1 MTAHHLQ
8 DTTPP
13 LVSLVIPVFNGMPHL
28 PIAIDSIR
36 SQSYQAIELIAVDG
50 GSTDGSVEWM
60 ANAGVSL
67 DVLTAPTTVV
77 ETWTRAIELAS
88 GDLVMLMCQD
98 DILYP
103 TAIAE
108 HVRALTEHPA
118 ISASVAQRD
127 IIDGYGHVFAHARG
141 LGTLRA
147 GIHTSHDL
155 FRECFVRGTNVV
167 GEPHCIMMR
176 RHTIKNAMPW
186 DGRRPYLIDLDT
198 YCKALPNGD
207 EQVVAIRKPLGAFR
221 VSSLSWTTRLTIV
234 QPEQMLAWLDGFA
247 TSVHATRLQQITA
260 HMSARKQAVMR
271 RLAYTYLS
279 VRHRL

>member
-1 MTAHHLQ
+1 MTAHHSQ
-8 DTTPP
+8 DEAPL
-13 LVSLVIPVFNGMPHL
+13 LVSIVIPVFNGMPHL
-28 PIAIDSIR
+28 PRAIDSIR
-36 SQSYQAIELIAVDG
+36 GQSHQAIELIAVDG
-50 GSTDGSVEWM
+50 GSTDGSVEWL
-60 ANAGVSL
+60 ANTGVSL

-77 ETWTRAIELAS
+77 ETWTRAIELAN

-118 ISASVAQRD
+118 SSASIAQRD
-127 IIDGYGHVFAHARG
+127 IIDGHGQVVAHSRG

-147 GIHTSHDL
+147 GIHTSLDL
-155 FRECFVRGTNVV
+155 FHECFVRGTNVV

-176 RHTIKNAMPW
+176 KHTIKNAMPW

-198 YCKALPNGD
+198 YCKALPDGN
-207 EQVVAIRKPLGAFR
+207 EQVVVIRKPLGAFR
-221 VSSLSWTTRLTIV
+221 VSSSSWSTRLTKV
-234 QPEQMLAWLDGFA
+234 QLEQMLAWQDGFA
-247 TSVHATRLQQITA
+247 ASTAANRLQRFTA
-260 HMSARKQAVMR
+260 HLSARKQALAR

-279 VRHRL
+279 LRHRL